1 MKIKWHG
8 LSLLLLP
15 LLAFAALAIA
25 EEKVV
30 VEEIELD
37 DSGEKKIIVKV
48 VGDEDDL
55 EDLEWTDE
63 DGKVIVIKLDEDGKH
78 VLHGDLED
86 LDDDHIKIIEKF
98 HCDEDGTWTHKLGD
112 LHGKHFRMQKKHG
125 EHAEALKA
133 YKIALDAEE
142 GGPYLGVTLSDI
154 DEDEAK
160 DAGLRKKSG
169 VRVLQV
175 MDDSAAEE
183 AGIEAGDIITRFDGR
198 KIDDAAELVE
208 AVGEKEV
215 GDKVKVQVM
224 RDGKKKTFAC
234 TLGERE
240 SGFAFFGDDDF
251 HSLEALKDLDFH
263 FGHGENDI
271 FVNRILGSFPHG
283 PRLGVEIRDLGDDMA
298 SYFPGAEAGQV
309 LVMGITEDSVAE
321 EVGLKAGDII
331 TGFDGEKVSDSNALR
346 HAVQAAETDKDI
358 VVDFLRQGD
367 ARQVTV
373 KFEESDEDV
382 ALWTTPRVKKI
393 QRFKEIETD
402 ELEARLKELEKKLEE
417 LSKKLDK

>member
-25 EEKVV
+25 DEKVV

-48 VGDEDDL
+48 VGDEDAL

-63 DGKVIVIKLDEDGKH
+63 EGKVVVIKLDEDGKH
-78 VLHGDLED
+78 VIHGDL
-86 LDDDHIKIIEKF
+86 DDEHIKIIEKI
-98 HCDEDGTWTHKLGD
+98 HCDEDGTWTHKFDDGQK
-112 LHGKHFRMQKKHG
+112 GHFWLQKKHG

-133 YKIALDAEE
+133 YKMALASEE
-142 GGPYLGVTLSDI
+142 GGPYLGVTLADI

-169 VRVLQV
+169 VRVMQV

-198 KIDDAAELVE
+198 KIDDAEELVE

-234 TLGERE
+234 TLGERD

-251 HSLEALKDLDFH
+251 HSLEALKDLDIH
-263 FGHGENDI
+263 IGHGENDI

-283 PRLGVEIRDLGDDMA
+283 PRLGVEIRDLGEDMA
-298 SYFPGAEAGQV
+298 SYFPGAETGQV

-321 EVGLKAGDII
+321 EVGLKPGDVI
-331 TGFDGEKVSDSNALR
+331 TGFDGEKIGDSNALR

-358 VVDFLRQGD
+358 VVDFLRQGEVSK
-367 ARQVTV
+367 VTV
-373 KFEESDEDV
+373 KFEEPDEDV
-382 ALWTTPRVKKI
+382 AMWTTPRVKKI
-393 QRFKEIETD
+393 QRFKDIETD
-402 ELEARLKELEKKLEE
+402 ELEARLRELEEKLEE
-417 LSKKLDK
+417 LSKKLD